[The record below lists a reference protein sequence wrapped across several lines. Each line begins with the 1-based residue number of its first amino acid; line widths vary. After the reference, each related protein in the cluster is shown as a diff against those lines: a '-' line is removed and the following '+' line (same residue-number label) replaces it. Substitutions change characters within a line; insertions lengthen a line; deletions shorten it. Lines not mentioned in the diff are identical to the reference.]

1 MTENNFC
8 CFSKEVKRRLVDIEQ
23 SQTWLAQMV
32 SKDTGL
38 EVDDAYLSNI
48 LSGRRKSE
56 KIISSIK
63 KILKIEERVG

>member
-38 EVDDAYLSNI
+38 KVDDAYLSNI

-56 KIISSIK
+56 NKRFHRRRK
-63 KILKIEERVG
+63 VLEML

>member
-1 MTENNFC
+1 MADNNFC

-38 EVDDAYLSNI
+38 KVDDAYLSNI

-63 KILKIEERVG
+63 RVLEMEEEEG

>member
-8 CFSKEVKRRLVDIEQ
+8 YFSKEVKRRLVDIEQ

-38 EVDDAYLSNI
+38 KVDDAYLSNI

-63 KILKIEERVG
+63 KVLEIL

>member
-1 MTENNFC
+1 
-8 CFSKEVKRRLVDIEQ
+8 
-23 SQTWLAQMV
+23 MV

-38 EVDDAYLSNI
+38 KVDDAYLSNI

-63 KILKIEERVG
+63 KILEMEEKVG

>member
-1 MTENNFC
+1 MPEHDFC

-38 EVDDAYLSNI
+38 KVDDAYLSNI
-48 LSGRRKSE
+48 LSGRKKSK

-63 KILKIEERVG
+63 KILEIGKETI